1 MPTVVIALQKP
12 LRKWLLM
19 KSEARANF
27 FTKPVNLYYMLLV
40 STLSLSLLGVIMVFS
55 ASSIHSL
62 ESKGSAYAIVLRQII
77 FLMLSIP
84 MAWVLSRFSLA
95 RWKVIAQFSVMLSIG
110 MLAVVQ
116 VIGKSVNGNHNW
128 ISLGFIDIQ
137 PSEVAKF
144 LMILWAGFILAK
156 REGSSAVS
164 VNVITQIAPA
174 FAVCL
179 FLVLYGQD
187 LGTASVFAF
196 ILAGLLWVSGV
207 RLGVFAS
214 VIGVGFAGIAALI
227 ISAPYRLLRFSVF
240 LDPFAAGQY
249 KNVGWQPAHSLL
261 GIASGGLFGVGLGA
275 SRQKWGNLAEA
286 HTDFIFSVIGEEL
299 GLFGT
304 LATLALLCI
313 LLFAI
318 FKIALRAKDPMVR
331 YVSSGIGCWIA
342 IQTILNVGSALS
354 VLPVVGVTLPLVSY
368 GGSALVATYMGIGFV
383 IGAAR
388 RDPEIFAELK
398 KSELKWL
405 R

>member
-1 MPTVVIALQKP
+1 
-12 LRKWLLM
+12 M

-214 VIGVGFAGIAALI
+214 VMGVGFAGIAALI

>member
-1 MPTVVIALQKP
+1 
-12 LRKWLLM
+12 M

>member
-1 MPTVVIALQKP
+1 M
-12 LRKWLLM
+12 LR
-19 KSEARANF
+19 SENWWHMNSKAPGNF
-27 FTKPVNLYYMLLV
+27 FSKPINLYYMLIG
-40 STLSLSLLGVIMVFS
+40 STLSLSILGVIMVFS

-62 ESKGSAYAIVLRQII
+62 ESKGSTYAIVLRQII
-77 FLMLSIP
+77 FLVFSIP

-95 RWKVIAQFSVMLSIG
+95 RWKLVARVGVVFSVV

-128 ISLGFIDIQ
+128 ISLGFVDVQ
-137 PSEVAKF
+137 PSEIAKF

-156 REGSSAVS
+156 RERAGSIQT
-164 VNVITQIAPA
+164 NVITLIAPA
-174 FAVCL
+174 FALCIL
-179 FLVLYGQD
+179 LVLMGKD

-207 RLGVFAS
+207 RLGIFAGI
-214 VIGVGFAGIAALI
+214 VTFGFAGIAALVV
-227 ISAPYRLLRFSVF
+227 SAPYRMQRFVVLLN
-240 LDPFAAGQY
+240 PFADEQY
-249 KNVGWQPAHSLL
+249 KNTGWQPAHSLL
-261 GIASGGLFGVGLGA
+261 GLASGGLFGVGLGA

-286 HTDFIFSVIGEEL
+286 HTDFIFAVIGEEL

-304 LATLALLCI
+304 VLTIALLSV
-313 LLFAI
+313 LLFSI

-331 YVSSGIGCWIA
+331 YVCSGIGCWLA
-342 IQTILNVGSALS
+342 IQTILNIGSTLS

-368 GGSALVATYMGIGFV
+368 GGSALIATYMGIGFV

-388 RDPEIFAELK
+388 RDPAIFQELR
-398 KSELKWL
+398 KSEHAWL